1 MANVHQSGSRSKRA
15 TIFDVVAASGIS
27 RGTISRY
34 LNGSGYV
41 SEASRQAIGDAIA
54 QVGYVPNSA
63 ARSLASRRTKS
74 VAFVVHESHNLFYDD
89 PNLGGMLAA
98 ANRVLSDAD
107 FQLVIMIV
115 DTEQSMIRIGDLL
128 RGGYVDGAILVS
140 VRADDPLLNIVQSL
154 GLPAAMAGR
163 PDGPSTV
170 PWVDVDNYAAAG
182 EICSRLVGTGRKRI
196 AMIGGPADMRSAR
209 ERLAGF
215 QEALGESFD
224 PALVVSAPG
233 WSHQSGIEA
242 MAELLR
248 RDPEID
254 GVFAACDA
262 LAIGA
267 MDVLRESGRSIP
279 GDVGVVGFDDSLWA
293 QRSFPA
299 LSTVRQS
306 IDEIGARMATLVL
319 RQITGE
325 VLSGSQEMVPTST
338 VWRDSA

>member
-1 MANVHQSGSRSKRA
+1 MANVQQPGTRGKRA

-41 SEASRQAIGDAIA
+41 SHASRQAIGNAIA

-63 ARSLASRRTKS
+63 ARSLASQRTKS
-74 VAFVVHESHNLFYDD
+74 VAFVVHESHNLFHDD
-89 PNLGGMLAA
+89 PNLGNMLAA

-107 FQLVIMIV
+107 FQLVILIV
-115 DTEQSMIRIGDLL
+115 DTEQSMIRIGELL
-128 RGGYVDGAILVS
+128 RGGFVDGAILVS

-163 PDGPSTV
+163 PDGTSTV
-170 PWVDVDNYAAAG
+170 PWVDVDNHASARD
-182 EICSRLVGTGRKRI
+182 ICSRLAGTGRKRI
-196 AMIGGPADMRSAR
+196 AMIGGPVDMRAAR

-215 QEALGESFD
+215 QQALGDSFN
-224 PALVVSAPG
+224 PSRVVSAPD
-233 WSHQSGIEA
+233 WSHQSGIAA
-242 MAELLR
+242 MTELLR
-248 RDPEID
+248 RDSEID

-267 MDVLRESGRSIP
+267 MDVLRESGRSMP
-279 GDVGVVGFDDSLWA
+279 GDVGVVGYDDSLWA
-293 QRSFPA
+293 RRSLPA

-306 IDEIGARMATLVL
+306 ADEMGARMATLVL
-319 RQITGE
+319 RQIRGE
-325 VLSGSQEMVPTST
+325 ILKGSQELVPTSII
-338 VWRDSA
+338 WRGSA

>member
-1 MANVHQSGSRSKRA
+1 
-15 TIFDVVAASGIS
+15 
-27 RGTISRY
+27 
-34 LNGSGYV
+34 
-41 SEASRQAIGDAIA
+41 
-54 QVGYVPNSA
+54 
-63 ARSLASRRTKS
+63 
-74 VAFVVHESHNLFYDD
+74 
-89 PNLGGMLAA
+89 
-98 ANRVLSDAD
+98 
-107 FQLVIMIV
+107 
-115 DTEQSMIRIGDLL
+115 
-128 RGGYVDGAILVS
+128 
-140 VRADDPLLNIVQSL
+140 
-154 GLPAAMAGR
+154 
-163 PDGPSTV
+163 
-170 PWVDVDNYAAAG
+170 
-182 EICSRLVGTGRKRI
+182 
-196 AMIGGPADMRSAR
+196 
-209 ERLAGF
+209 
-215 QEALGESFD
+215 
-224 PALVVSAPG
+224 
-233 WSHQSGIEA
+233 